1 VFVKNK
7 TDPFLFDVF
16 IDKIT
21 DIGVY
26 DLKISETFVSDIENT
41 VVASNITDTGDLLN
55 SYIDA
60 LDTQLDRERV
70 KNIVHTL
77 YTNAQSLEIQ

>member
-21 DIGVY
+21 AVGVH